1 MNNNL
6 AVITLCNQGA
16 ELARQ
21 IITNLGGDLFVHTTV
36 DITDSKGE
44 RFERVIALTKK
55 IFPKYS
61 GIIYIMPS
69 GVVSRAIAPLVSSKY
84 TDPAI
89 IVMDVLGRYAI
100 SFLSGHEGGANNLA
114 IKIGNITGAEPVIT
128 TTTEVIKQYTIGI
141 GCKKD
146 TPEEAILEIFDKALN
161 KAKIKKDAIRYI
173 ATIDIKAEEE
183 GLLAAAKSLNIPLRI
198 ISSTEINNTCYRFD
212 SSKFVQDNIGVGAVA
227 EPCALLSGRRTKLI
241 LKRISKNGVTAA
253 IAKECSE

>member
-1 MNNNL
+1 MNNNI
-6 AVITLCNQGA
+6 AVITLCNQGV

-21 IITNLGGDLFVHTTV
+21 IITNLGGDLFVHTTA
-36 DITDSKGE
+36 DITDSRAE
-44 RFERVIALTKK
+44 RFEKVIVLTEK
-55 IFPKYS
+55 IFSSYS

-69 GVVSRAIAPLVSSKY
+69 GIVSRAIAPLINSKY

-114 IKIGNITGAEPVIT
+114 IEIGNITGAEPVIT

-141 GCKKD
+141 GCKKN
-146 TPEEAILEIFDKALN
+146 TSEEAILKIFNTAIK
-161 KAKIKKDAIRYI
+161 KAKICKNDIRYI
-173 ATIDIKAEEE
+173 ATIDIKAKEE
-183 GLLAAAKSLNIPLRI
+183 GLLAATRALNIPLRI
-198 ISSTEINNTCYRFD
+198 ITRSEINNTCYTFD
-212 SSKFVQDNIGVGAVA
+212 SSEFVQDNIGVGAVA